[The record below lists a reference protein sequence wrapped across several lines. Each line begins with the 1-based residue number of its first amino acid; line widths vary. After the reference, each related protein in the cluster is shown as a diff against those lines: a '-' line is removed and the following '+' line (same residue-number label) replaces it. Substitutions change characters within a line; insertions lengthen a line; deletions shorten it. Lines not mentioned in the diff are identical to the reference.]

1 MAQRTEGEGTG
12 AHARLAPS
20 SADRWMRCAGSVAAE
35 LEYGDDETE
44 WAAEG
49 TVAHKIL
56 ELCLKLGFDAADFY
70 GTKHR
75 QGEFT
80 ITVDDEMI
88 EFLQPIIDEIL
99 DTPGE
104 HFYENR
110 VPLDLWLPGQFGTLD
125 VGIMQIARNT
135 IIIRDLK
142 YGTGVPVRAEDNAQL
157 RIYAAGF
164 WRYYAKK
171 FWPKDKKPKFVIII
185 DQPRNEAGGGRWEIS
200 YDELMDWMEDV
211 AEAGE
216 RTYEKNA
223 KRTPGAKQCAYC
235 KARKDCKAFAAWN
248 TEQWGARFEDYQ
260 GGEKKERDLPKL
272 PDAMSLT
279 AEERANIIRHA
290 PVIKA
295 WLNGLH
301 LTHVNQYIAGKGGG
315 GLKAVEGRHGIR
327 KWKDPKAAER
337 WLDETLPAHSEIYK
351 PRELI
356 SPAGA
361 EKVLGRKLAI
371 EPPDPKRK
379 LKRPPIVVGSL
390 IEQPAGKPVLVPE
403 SDPRPPLKRYSESF
417 SEFDDED

>member
-1 MAQRTEGEGTG
+1 MAQ
-12 AHARLAPS
+12 HARLAPS
-20 SADRWMRCAGSVAAE
+20 SADRWMRCAGSIAAE
-35 LEYGDDETE
+35 AEYPDDETE

-56 ELCLKLGFDAADFY
+56 ELCLKLGFDAADFH

-80 ITVDDEMI
+80 ITVDDEMV

-110 VPLDLWLPGQFGTLD
+110 VPLDLWLPDQFGTLD
-125 VGIMQIARNT
+125 VGIMQISKNL

-142 YGTGVPVRAEDNAQL
+142 YGSGVPVRAEDNAQL

-171 FWPKDKKPKFVIII
+171 FWPKDKKPDFLIII
-185 DQPRNEAGGGRWEIS
+185 DQPRNEAGGGQWRIS

-216 RTYEKNA
+216 RTYDKNA
-223 KRTPGAKQCAYC
+223 KRTPGAKQCAFC
-235 KARKDCKAFAAWN
+235 KARKDCRAFAEWN
-248 TEQWGARFEDYQ
+248 TEQWGSKFDAYQ
-260 GGEKKERDLPKL
+260 GRAKTERELPKP
-272 PDAMSLT
+272 PDPLSLT
-279 AEERANIIRHA
+279 PEERANIIRHA

-295 WLNGLH
+295 WLNALH
-301 LTHVNQYIAGKGGG
+301 LVHVNQFIAGRGGG
-315 GLKAVEGRHGIR
+315 GLKAVEGRMGIR
-327 KWKDPKAAER
+327 KWKDPKKAAEF
-337 WLDETLPAHSEIYK
+337 LDETLPPDSSIYK
-351 PRELI
+351 PRELL

-361 EKVLGRKLAI
+361 EKIIGRKLVI
-371 EPPDPKRK
+371 EPPSTKRAP
-379 LKRPPIVVGSL
+379 KRPPIVVGDL
-390 IEQPAGKPVLVPE
+390 IEQPHGKPVLVPD
-403 SDPRPPLKRYSESF
+403 SDPRPPLKRYSENF
-417 SEFDDED
+417 SEFDDEEN